1 MHHRQWPRPVAC
13 MAESPSGRAQF
24 RTRRTGGMMPSRTRP
39 SIRRRIEVS
48 GVVQGVGF
56 RPYIYRLATD
66 RRLAGNIL
74 NTSAGVT
81 IEIEG
86 AAIAVDDFINRLPA
100 DAPPLAHI
108 TNLTVQELPFRGE
121 GTFQILASQAGEH
134 ALVLISPDIAVC
146 DDCLR
151 ELFDPSDR

>member
-1 MHHRQWPRPVAC
+1 MPPR
-13 MAESPSGRAQF
+13 
-24 RTRRTGGMMPSRTRP
+24 SRS

-81 IEIEG
+81 I
-86 AAIAVDDFINRLPA
+86 AVEDFITRLPA

-151 ELFDPSDR
+151 ELFDPSDRRYRYPFINCTNCGPR

>member
-1 MHHRQWPRPVAC
+1 MGA
-13 MAESPSGRAQF
+13 PSQ
-24 RTRRTGGMMPSRTRP
+24 S

-66 RRLAGNIL
+66 RSLAGKIL

-86 AAIAVDDFINRLPA
+86 AALAVHDFINRLPCE
-100 DAPPLAHI
+100 APPLAHI
-108 TNLTVQELPFRGE
+108 TSLTVEDVPFRGDSE
-121 GTFQILASQAGEH
+121 FQIVAIRGGEQSR
-134 ALVLISPDIAVC
+134 VL
-146 DDCLR
+146 
-151 ELFDPSDR
+151 